1 MDGDVVTTEEMAEDE
16 WSDLPD
22 SVRPPRRYPRWPFV
36 LAGVLLVIGIAIAL
50 AWPIKVPYYTLSP
63 GPIYDTSDFVTVEEG
78 NTDADGDLF
87 FLTVSLKEAN
97 VFEYVAAQINPTVDL
112 AARQSIRPA
121 GVSQEDLRR
130 ENLAHMDQS
139 KIDAAFV
146 ALTKLGYEPTYT
158 GTGALV
164 IDTVDGSAAEGIL
177 EAEDVIVAIDG
188 TPIGFRSEVID
199 LLADRELGDTVV
211 VEVQRSAEGSDEP
224 EVIEV
229 TITLGP
235 HTEDPTRPMIGIIL
249 DNNEPIIE
257 FPVDVEIDSQNI
269 GGPSAGQ
276 MFALQIM
283 NQLTEEDLTKGQRI
297 AGTGT
302 IARDGTVGAI
312 GGIRQK
318 VHAAI
323 DAGAT
328 VIFVPANNYDAAADA
343 AGDKIVVVRVETID
357 DSLEYL
363 ETL

>member
-1 MDGDVVTTEEMAEDE
+1 
-16 WSDLPD
+16 
-22 SVRPPRRYPRWPFV
+22 
-36 LAGVLLVIGIAIAL
+36 
-50 AWPIKVPYYTLSP
+50 
-63 GPIYDTSDFVTVEEG
+63 
-78 NTDADGDLF
+78 
-87 FLTVSLKEAN
+87 
-97 VFEYVAAQINPTVDL
+97 
-112 AARQSIRPA
+112 
-121 GVSQEDLRR
+121 
-130 ENLAHMDQS
+130 MDQS

-164 IDTVDGSAAEGIL
+164 IDTVEGSAAEGFL
-177 EAEDVIVAIDG
+177 QGDDVIVALDG
-188 TPIGFRSEVID
+188 TPIGFRTEVID

-211 VEVQRSAEGSDEP
+211 VEVERATEGSDDP
-224 EVIEV
+224 EVVEFSIV
-229 TITLGP
+229 LGP

-249 DNNEPIIE
+249 DNNPPIVE

-276 MFALQIM
+276 MFTLQIM

-328 VIFVPANNYDAAADA
+328 VIFVPANNYDDAIDA
-343 AGDKIVVVRVETID
+343 AGDKVVVVRVETID